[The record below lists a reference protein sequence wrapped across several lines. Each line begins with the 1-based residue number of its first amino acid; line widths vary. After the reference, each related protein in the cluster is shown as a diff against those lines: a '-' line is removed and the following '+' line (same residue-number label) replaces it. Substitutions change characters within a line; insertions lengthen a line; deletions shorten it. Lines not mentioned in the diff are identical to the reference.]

1 MMGIQ
6 LALGRSCITFKPPSF
21 KLKSVKIYGDHGTQ
35 VPSLQYAIH
44 QEHKSEEV
52 SLAYKEENQNVV
64 SSGSLL
70 PQVFSSLRT
79 FKANHLK
86 SHSDFQT
93 VLL

>member
-6 LALGRSCITFKPPSF
+6 LALGRSWITFKPLSF
-21 KLKSVKIYGDHGTQ
+21 KLESVKIYGNHGTQ
-35 VPSLQYAIH
+35 VPSLRYAIH
-44 QEHKSEEV
+44 QQHKSEV

-64 SSGSLL
+64 YSGSLL
-70 PQVFSSLRT
+70 PQVVSFLRT
-79 FKANHLK
+79 LKANHLK